1 MLEDS
6 CEEKSKDSQSVC
18 PLSMSACGVSVK
30 AIPKYGLSPRDYR
43 LIVFGDSGLLSISS
57 LALLDYATTPDVP
70 YRVSW
75 ILLVVVD
82 LFVSKIIDV
91 LSTQET
97 RTSGAHSGSFVV
109 KA

>member
-1 MLEDS
+1 
-6 CEEKSKDSQSVC
+6 
-18 PLSMSACGVSVK
+18 MSACGVSVK